1 MTPLPLLHEETLARA
16 LARGLSRN
24 AAGAEARYAR
34 HSRRGRERAARAD
47 IAARARELGE
57 ARQWGE
63 TREASEMIAALMRLA
78 GKAGEMRKAAAMVAA
93 RGLVAEAAKL
103 EQRTL
108 ERRDTPHDAPEIDA
122 RFLPLSD
129 EDWTAKYGRRE

>member
-1 MTPLPLLHEETLARA
+1 MTPLPLLHEEALARA

-63 TREASEMIAALMRLA
+63 TREASEMIGALMRLA
-78 GKAGEMRKAAAMVAA
+78 GKAGEMRTAAAMVAA
-93 RGLVAEAAKL
+93 RGLLAEAAKL
-103 EQRTL
+103 QGQL
-108 ERRDTPHDAPEIDA
+108 GDPADTFDSAPPEPPMSKAEWIA
-122 RFLPLSD
+122 
-129 EDWTAKYGRRE
+129 TYGRKE

>member
-24 AAGAEARYAR
+24 AARAEARYAR

-47 IAARARELGE
+47 IAARAGELRD

-63 TREASEMIAALMRLA
+63 TREVSEMIGALMRLA
-78 GKAGEMRKAAAMVAA
+78 GKAGEMRTAAAMVAA
-93 RGLVAEAAKL
+93 RGLLAEAAKL
-103 EQRTL
+103 KGQL
-108 ERRDTPHDAPEIDA
+108 GDPADTFDSTPPEPPMSRAEWIA
-122 RFLPLSD
+122 I
-129 EDWTAKYGRRE
+129 YGRKE